1 MSGIPKYGV
10 YRIKLTSSD
19 GTKKTKLVQPPAD
32 SPGGPLVVDEETL
45 PPPDNQDWDQWIIY
59 PLSSA
64 EGVIYTFRIK
74 SIDGKYLSCDEDDLK
89 LEPSSNTTWN
99 VELVTVYEKQ
109 KGVTVA
115 RPELR
120 VSTDDKW
127 GDFINVNNAGQP
139 KFEKLAKP
147 EPGRELQYSG
157 WKFEPVDGV
166 NPPDEQIWSAT
177 TTLPQKS
184 FQQKFFDLTL
194 EEASKEKYDI
204 IIVGSG
210 IGGGILSNDFYDT
223 NFKLGRDA
231 KRILLLERGDLV
243 FHSHC
248 LNTARPAGL
257 MNDRGQQNDTFFNQ
271 FREEFKFTTPPTD
284 KQWSGGPMYNLG
296 GRSAAW
302 GLFSPRV
309 HDSVLKEHFDS
320 DVAEALKNEYYDK
333 AERLMLISLPTTR
346 RSHQHIMDRLT
357 SKCQEVEPSTAPWH
371 WGRIASEFKDDQNFD
386 FAEGAYSTID
396 KIIEIAM
403 SRPEVRAKGVKNAI
417 PIQHKYFKTVLNAE
431 VRSLEFESRSPG
443 SVVTGVNVRKTG
455 ATPEQTFTIKLRD
468 PGDQLGNG
476 KVILC
481 AGSVDSP
488 AILLRSPLDGID
500 SKLRE
505 ADINGLHLTDHT
517 VVYYQCSFRYSDTA
531 TRSENG
537 AMKLQTYAKLDES
550 MTLVNMSVDASSFLP
565 RGKAPDPHL
574 PKFII
579 VFMHQQKLV
588 EENTI
593 RLSGPDQAPE
603 ITMVTNP
610 RLNEEPMK
618 KFTLAAMKALA
629 GSAGLEFVGFEGL
642 NAGSK
647 VDTGKER
654 EFLGKIGL
662 EYLPLGGV
670 AHELGTLPMK
680 GTPTK
685 ADNTQRGYCLDENL
699 AVRPEICKGVYT
711 CDLSALPHSPE
722 ANPTLTL
729 AALAIRL
736 SRHLHPR
743 LNVTEKLDKDTIYA
757 VNHSG
762 AKVKVFLSKH
772 QSGQRPEA
780 AETEV
785 LLEPG
790 QWRKWKRQA
799 GVPQA
804 LLVYQLDRSK
814 DANSV
819 FLEKAIILEAH
830 PGKVTTILSS

>member
-1 MSGIPKYGV
+1 MSSIPEYGV
-10 YRIKLTSSD
+10 YRIKLFSSD
-19 GTKKTKLVQPPAD
+19 GKKTTKLVQPLAN
-32 SPGGPLVVDEETL
+32 SPETSLVVDDTT
-45 PPPDNQDWDQWIIY
+45 PAPASNPGWDQWTVRPI
-59 PLSSA
+59 SST
-64 EGVIYTFRIK
+64 EGVIYTFEIRGT
-74 SIDGKYLSCDEDDLK
+74 DGRYLSCGDDDLK

-99 VELVTVYEKQ
+99 VELVTVDEK
-109 KGVTVA
+109 TE
-115 RPELR
+115 PELR
-120 VSTDDKW
+120 ISTDDKW
-127 GDFINVNNAGQP
+127 GEFINVNNEGQP
-139 KFEKLAKP
+139 KFESLGELKP
-147 EPGRELQYSG
+147 RGEPRYSG
-157 WKFEPVDGV
+157 WKFELVAL
-166 NPPDEQIWSAT
+166 DERVWPAT
-177 TTLPQKS
+177 MAQPGKS
-184 FQQKFFDLTL
+184 FQQKFFGLTL
-194 EEASKEKYDI
+194 EEASREKYDI

-210 IGGGILSNDFYDT
+210 IGGGILANDFYDT
-223 NFKLGRDA
+223 NFKLGRNA

-271 FREEFKFTTPPTD
+271 FKEEFKFATPLSD

-309 HDSVLKEHFDS
+309 HDTVLQEHFDS
-320 DVAEALKNEYYDK
+320 DVAEALKNEFYDK

-403 SRPEVRAKGVKNAI
+403 SRPEVRAEGVKNAI
-417 PIQHKYFKTVLNAE
+417 PIQHKYFRTVLNAE
-431 VRSLEFESRSPG
+431 VRSLVFDSGELG
-443 SVVTGVNVRKTG
+443 SVVTGVNVRKPSKGPNDTLKI
-455 ATPEQTFTIKLRD
+455 ELRD
-468 PGDQLGNG
+468 QG

-488 AILLRSPLDGID
+488 AILLRSPLAGID
-500 SKLRE
+500 DKLRE
-505 ADINGLHLTDHT
+505 PDVNGLHLTDHT
-517 VVYYQCSFRYSDTA
+517 VVYYQCSFRYDDTA
-531 TRSENG
+531 KRSEDG
-537 AMKLQTYAKLDES
+537 AMKLQTYAKLDGS

-565 RGKAPDPHL
+565 RGKAPDPNL

-593 RLSGPDQAPE
+593 KLNDPDQAPE

-647 VDTGKER
+647 VDTEKER

-662 EYLPLGGV
+662 GYLPLGGV

-680 GTPTK
+680 VEIKDETTGAKTLK
-685 ADNTQRGYCLDENL
+685 QGYCLDENL
-699 AVRPEICKGVYT
+699 AVRPEICKGVYV
-711 CDLSALPHSPE
+711 CDLSVLPHSPE

-743 LNVTEKLDKDTIYA
+743 LNVTGKLDKDTVYV

-772 QSGQRPEA
+772 QSGKRPEA
-780 AETEV
+780 AEREI

-790 QWRKWKRQA
+790 QWYTWTRQA

-814 DANSV
+814 GPKSV